1 MIISPQ
7 PPSVHPLHVLI
18 AEDEPELRGYLQLAL
33 RRPNLVIDF
42 VENGAEALRYLA
54 QRAEKPAL
62 VILDVVMPHKDG
74 ITTLREIRRTHAELP
89 IIMLSGATSACTIV
103 EAMQSGANNVLT
115 KPVSHD
121 VLHQAVD
128 QALPGTFGSGAGGQ
142 PLDLSPAG
150 NWVKTVEPLLRRI
163 STSDVPVLLLG
174 ETGSG
179 KEVLAR
185 RIHAESMRADEIFL
199 KLNCAALP
207 SELVES
213 ELFGYE
219 RGSFTGAF
227 KSNPGKFELANRGTI
242 LLDEIGDMDL
252 KLQAKLLQVLQDQEF
267 LRLGAKEPTRVDV
280 RVIAATHRNLEERVA
295 EGAFREDLY
304 YRLKVVNIF
313 IPPLRERK
321 NEVIPLAQTFL
332 EKHNRSGSEPPRIG
346 AELTATLLNHRWPG
360 NVRELENI
368 MRSYLVVRDPT
379 IVINELNETAM
390 RAKRRALEAAVGHNG
405 NAHSVPA
412 ALDGSQD
419 LYDENGP
426 AQPVRMQPPSQQ
438 ADFSRTELAKVD
450 EARRK
455 AETELIL
462 RTLNGTLWNR
472 KRAAATLGI
481 DYRALLY
488 KMKKLGIVQP
498 AQLTGAA

>member
-42 VENGAEALRYLA
+42 VENGDEALRYLA

-74 ITTLREIRRTHAELP
+74 ITTLREIRRIYAELP
-89 IIMLSGATSACTIV
+89 IIMLSGATSASTIV

-128 QALPGTFGSGAGGQ
+128 QALPGTFGSGAGAQ
-142 PLDLSPAG
+142 PPDLSPAG

-280 RVIAATHRNLEERVA
+280 RVIAATHRNLEERVTD
-295 EGAFREDLY
+295 GAFREDLY

-313 IPPLRERK
+313 IPPLRERRD
-321 NEVIPLAQTFL
+321 EVIPLALTFL
-332 EKHNRSGSEPPRIG
+332 EKHNRSGSAPPRIG

-379 IVINELNETAM
+379 IRHQRI
-390 RAKRRALEAAVGHNG
+390 KRNG
-405 NAHSVPA
+405 YAGKTKS
-412 ALDGSQD
+412 
-419 LYDENGP
+419 
-426 AQPVRMQPPSQQ
+426 
-438 ADFSRTELAKVD
+438 
-450 EARRK
+450 ARGGR
-455 AETELIL
+455 
-462 RTLNGTLWNR
+462 
-472 KRAAATLGI
+472 
-481 DYRALLY
+481 
-488 KMKKLGIVQP
+488 
-498 AQLTGAA
+498 GA